1 MKIIKSIFEMQSYS
15 DKMREEG
22 KTIAFVPTMGNL
34 HDGHISLV
42 KKARE
47 LGNIVVVSIFVNPSQ
62 FSPNEDYNS
71 YPRTFEEDKTK
82 LKKEN
87 TDIIF
92 FPTANEMYDN
102 PKTYVYVED
111 YSRILC
117 GKSRPT
123 HFRGVTTV
131 VSKLFNIVKPHVAVF
146 GEKDAQQAFI
156 IKKMVKDLNFDIR
169 IETGKIMRETNG
181 LALSSRNAYLT
192 DEEHSKASFIYKSL
206 KGAEDMVYKGEK
218 NPENIVAFIKN
229 MLNEKKVG
237 KIDYVEIVND
247 DNFLPTSTIAG
258 NIRILVAI
266 YVGKTRLIDNIKVSL

>member
-1 MKIIKSIFEMQSYS
+1 MNIITSIGEMQAYS
-15 DKMREEG
+15 DKMRKEG

-42 KKARE
+42 RKAKK
-47 LGNIVVVSIFVNPSQ
+47 LGDIVVVSIFVNPTQ
-62 FSPNEDYNS
+62 FGPNEDYKS
-71 YPRTFEEDKTK
+71 YPRTFEEDRKK
-82 LKKEN
+82 LEKEN

-92 FPTANEMYDN
+92 FPDAKEMYDK

-131 VSKLFNIVKPHVAVF
+131 VSKLFNIVKPHIAVF

-156 IKKMVKDLNFDIR
+156 IKKMVKDLNFDIK
-169 IETGKIMRETNG
+169 IETGEIKREPNG

-206 KGAEDMVYKGEK
+206 REAENMIRRGEK
-218 NPENIVAFIKN
+218 NPENIVIFIRN
-229 MLNEKKVG
+229 FLNENKVG

-247 DNFLPTSTIAG
+247 DDFLPTESLTG
-258 NIRILVAI
+258 NIRILVAV
-266 YVGKTRLIDNIKVSL
+266 YVGKARLIDNIKVSV